1 MIAWGYALVGDVV
14 ASRKE
19 PDRAE
24 LGRRIEAALARV
36 NARHARAWIAPLETT
51 RGLDEVSSLLRHPG
65 AAFEVVAA
73 VNVMLWPARFRFAL
87 AGGSI
92 DVGDVGD
99 HAADLDG
106 PAFHRAADAL
116 ARAREERRP
125 LAVSLDALSPEVSRL
140 LEETAHLHHAHLRA
154 ATARGI
160 EIMRHARGLL
170 TDGPPPTGREIAEVL
185 DVSPSAVSQALTR
198 SHHGEM
204 VAAEEAITALL
215 ATLPDGDGGADGA
228 GGDG

>member
-14 ASRKE
+14 ASRRE

-36 NARHARAWIAPLETT
+36 NVRHASAWIAPLETT
-51 RGLDEVSSLLRHPG
+51 RGLDEVSSLLRHPRP
-65 AAFEVVAA
+65 AFEVVAA

-87 AGGSI
+87 AGGAI
-92 DVGDVGD
+92 DVGEVGD
-99 HAADLDG
+99 RAADLDG

-116 ARAREERRP
+116 VRAREERRP
-125 LAVSLDALSPEVSRL
+125 LAVSLDALTPEVSRL
-140 LEETAHLHHAHLRA
+140 LEETALLHHAHLRA

-160 EIMRHARGLL
+160 EIARHARGLL
-170 TDGPPPTGREIAEVL
+170 SGGPPPTGREIAEAL

-215 ATLPDGDGGADGA
+215 ATIDGDDDVHGG
-228 GGDG
+228 GG